1 MVAEPKKCGILLE
14 DPTLSQGKADAIL
27 RAERITGDRNGVPQ
41 DTREKCTGGD
51 LLITKNQIRK
61 NLYFDSVTLMVASS
75 MMRGLDGVVN
85 AAVMM
90 GTDHNRSLMTQAGL
104 IGPDTEPFGV
114 NDTVVGIQA
123 ESEEAAQ
130 AAITFFDDYIGGKK
144 KDAQGAGERRAR
156 TLAAAKT
163 ACPELNFT
171 VISVPGRYARA
182 EAEKAMEL
190 GMHVLMFSDNVSL
203 EDEVALKKIAL
214 EKGLLMMGP
223 DCGTT
228 IINGTALGFANVVRR
243 GNIGLAAAAGT
254 GLQEVTAL
262 IDQLGG
268 GVSQALGTGGRDL
281 KEEVGGRMMSLCL
294 ETLNEDPETEVIVIL
309 SKPPAQSVMQKM
321 LEQLEGVDKPVIAAF
336 LGGDP
341 TLLEGSRVVWAGDL
355 EQAARLAVLAA
366 RGEEPKLPAGDDSML
381 NALAEEEAAKLN
393 PEQKYLRG
401 LYSGGTLCYE
411 TILLLREAGIPTW
424 SNIALDKNYLLD
436 GGAASREN
444 TLLDM
449 GDDFFTNGL
458 PHPMI
463 DFRQRVDRMEREAA
477 DPSVGVLLLDC
488 VCGYGTHADPAGE
501 LAPAI
506 RKAKEIAAQG
516 GRHLT
521 VLASVTATEADPQ
534 VRSVQL
540 RRLEEA
546 GAIVMSCNAQA
557 ARLAALMLK
566 QM

>member
-1 MVAEPKKCGILLE
+1 M
-14 DPTLSQGKADAIL
+14 
-27 RAERITGDRNGVPQ
+27 IT
-41 DTREKCTGGD
+41 T
-51 LLITKNQIRK
+51 NQIRK

-75 MMRGLDGVVN
+75 MMRGLDGVIN

-114 NDTVVGIQA
+114 NDTVVGVQA
-123 ESEEAAQ
+123 ESDGAAQ
-130 AAITFFDDYIGGKK
+130 AAIAFFDDYIGGKK
-144 KDAQGAGERRAR
+144 KSGKSSGEASAR
-156 TLAAAKT
+156 TLSAAKT
-163 ACPELNFT
+163 VCPGVNFT

-203 EDEVALKKIAL
+203 EDEVALKEMAAK
-214 EKGLLMMGP
+214 KGLLMMGP

-281 KEEVGGRMMSLCL
+281 KEEVGGKMMSMCL
-294 ETLNEDPETEVIVIL
+294 EALNEDPETEVIVIL
-309 SKPPAQSVMQKM
+309 SKPPAQSVMKRM
-321 LEQLEGVDKPVIAAF
+321 LEQLERVNKPVIAAF

-341 TLLEGSRVVWAGDL
+341 ALLEGSRVIWAGDL

-366 RGEEPKLPAGDDSML
+366 RGEEPALPPDDDTML
-381 NALAEEEAAKLN
+381 KATAEEELAKLA

-411 TILLLREAGIPTW
+411 TILLLRDEGIPTW
-424 SNIALDKNYLLD
+424 SNIALDKKYLLE
-436 GGAASREN
+436 GGAPSREN

-463 DFRQRVDRMEREAA
+463 DFRQRVDRMEQEAA
-477 DPSVGVLLLDC
+477 DPAVGVLLLDC

-506 RKAKEIAAQG
+506 RRAKEIAAQN

-521 VLASVTATEADPQ
+521 VIASVTATEGDPQ
-534 VRSVQL
+534 ARSVQL
-540 RRLEEA
+540 RQLEEA
-546 GAIVMSCNAQA
+546 GAIVMGCNAQA

-566 QM
+566 QI

>member
-1 MVAEPKKCGILLE
+1 M
-14 DPTLSQGKADAIL
+14 
-27 RAERITGDRNGVPQ
+27 IT
-41 DTREKCTGGD
+41 T
-51 LLITKNQIRK
+51 NQIRK

-75 MMRGLDGVVN
+75 MMRGLDGVIN

-90 GTDHNRSLMTQAGL
+90 GTDHNRSLMTQTGL

-123 ESEEAAQ
+123 ESKEAAQ
-130 AAITFFDDYIGGKK
+130 AAIAFFDDYIGGKK
-144 KDAQGAGERRAR
+144 KSAQSSDGVRAR
-156 TLAAAKT
+156 TLSAAKV
-163 ACPELNFT
+163 ACPEVNFT

-203 EDEVALKKIAL
+203 EDEVALKEMAE

-281 KEEVGGRMMSLCL
+281 KAEVGGKMMSMCL
-294 ETLNEDPETEVIVIL
+294 EALNEDPETEVIVIL
-309 SKPPAQSVMQKM
+309 SKPPAQLVMKRM
-321 LEQLEGVDKPVIAAF
+321 LEQLESVDKPVIAAF

-341 TLLEGSRVVWAGDL
+341 ALLEGSRVIWAGDL

-366 RGEEPKLPAGDDSML
+366 RGQEPKLPPEDDTML
-381 NALAEEEAAKLN
+381 KATAEEELAKLG

-401 LYSGGTLCYE
+401 LYSGDTLSYE
-411 TILLLREAGIPTW
+411 TSLLLRDAGIPTW
-424 SNIALDKNYLLD
+424 SNIALDKQYLLE
-436 GGAASREN
+436 GGAPSQEN

-477 DPSVGVLLLDC
+477 DPTVGMLLLDC

-506 RKAKEIAAQG
+506 RRAKEIAARD

-521 VLASVTATEADPQ
+521 VIASVTATEGDPQ
-534 VRSVQL
+534 VRSGQL
-540 RRLEEA
+540 RQLEEA
-546 GAIVMSCNAQA
+546 GAIVMGCNAQA

-566 QM
+566 QMGKEPQHGI

>member
-1 MVAEPKKCGILLE
+1 M
-14 DPTLSQGKADAIL
+14 
-27 RAERITGDRNGVPQ
+27 
-41 DTREKCTGGD
+41 
-51 LLITKNQIRK
+51 ITKNQVRK
-61 NLYFDSVTLMVASS
+61 HLYFDSVTLMVASS
-75 MMRGLDGVVN
+75 MMRGLDGVIN

-90 GTDHNRSLMTQAGL
+90 GTDHNRALMTQAGL
-104 IGPDTEPFGV
+104 LGPDMEPFGV
-114 NDTVVGIQA
+114 NDTVVGILA
-123 ESEEAAQ
+123 ESEQAAQ
-130 AAITFFDDYIGGKK
+130 AAIAFFDDYIGGKK
-144 KDAQGAGERRAR
+144 AAAEQTSEQRAR

-163 ACPELNFT
+163 VSPGVNFA
-171 VISVPGRYARA
+171 VVSVPGRYARA

-190 GMHVLMFSDNVSL
+190 GMHVLLFSDNVSL
-203 EDEVALKKIAL
+203 EDEVELKKQAV

-243 GNIGLAAAAGT
+243 GNIGLVAAAGT
-254 GLQEVTAL
+254 GLQEVTVL

-281 KEEVGGRMMSLCL
+281 KAEVEGRMMSLCL
-294 ETLNEDPETEVIVIL
+294 DALEQDPETEVIVIL

-321 LEQLEGVDKPVIAAF
+321 LRQLEGVNKPVIAAF

-341 TLLEGSRVVWAGDL
+341 ALLEGSRVVWAGDL

-366 RGEEPKLPAGDDSML
+366 RGEKPELPPADDGML
-381 NALAEEEAAKLN
+381 RAMAEEECAKLR
-393 PEQKYLRG
+393 PEQEHLRG

-411 TILLLREAGIPTW
+411 TILLLREAGLPTW
-424 SNIALDKNYLLD
+424 SNIALDKAYLLD
-436 GGAASREN
+436 GGAPSRED

-463 DFRQRVDRMEREAA
+463 DFRQRVERMEQEAA
-477 DPSVGVLLLDC
+477 DPTVGVLLLDC

-506 RKAKEIAAQG
+506 RRAKERAAKD

-521 VLASVTATEADPQ
+521 VIVSVTATEADPQ
-534 VRSVQL
+534 VRSAQL
-540 RRLEEA
+540 RALEGA
-546 GAIVMSCNAQA
+546 GALTLPCNAQA

-566 QM
+566 QLRSV